1 MGIGYKDP
9 LPEGHIEGADLPDD
23 QPVRF
28 VWGKTARQSPH
39 NMAMKNRILNDLRA
53 NKHFYHQVPPED
65 YTDLTMDNS
74 FDQTFK
80 TLRSKFKIQNDEAAA
95 AQNKAREEM
104 KVIRSRRRER
114 KKNVSPSLHTGP
126 LHRLTV
132 CSETQ
137 EARRHSQEG
146 RRIVALHVRAGTHA
160 RVHVVR
166 GV

>member
-1 MGIGYKDP
+1 
-9 LPEGHIEGADLPDD
+9 
-23 QPVRF
+23 
-28 VWGKTARQSPH
+28 
-39 NMAMKNRILNDLRA
+39 MAMKNRILNDLRT

-114 KKNVSPSLHTGP
+114 KKNVSPSSP
-126 LHRLTV
+126 N
-132 CSETQ
+132 SP
-137 EARRHSQEG
+137 SPM
-146 RRIVALHVRAGTHA
+146 
-160 RVHVVR
+160 
-166 GV
+166 

>member
-53 NKHFYHQVPPED
+53 NKQFYHQVPPED

-114 KKNVSPSLHTGP
+114 KKNVSPSSPNSLSS
-126 LHRLTV
+126 V
-132 CSETQ
+132 
-137 EARRHSQEG
+137 
-146 RRIVALHVRAGTHA
+146 
-160 RVHVVR
+160 
-166 GV
+166 